1 MRRMTELWRSRGA
14 RPVGGDPAESGIA
27 PASDHARPTVEPPNA
42 VAPPN
47 GASTADFTM
56 LARAVHDELYTAL
69 DLRRDEVDRLGD
81 VELKALVSRLVAE
94 IVARSRL
101 PTGVD
106 RAHLERHVRDEAVGL
121 GPLEAL
127 LADDEVTEIMANG
140 PADVFVE
147 RGGRLARVPVSFSST
162 RAMRSVIERI
172 VTPLGRRIDDASPYV
187 DGRLSDG
194 SRVNV
199 IIPPLAVRGPAIT
212 IRKFARRQL
221 SPDDLI
227 AFGSLSREMLDFLA
241 VCIRCRRNVVVS
253 GGTGT
258 GKTTLLNVLSNLIPA
273 DERIVTIED
282 AAELRLAHPNVITLE
297 ARPKNVEGRGEVT
310 IRDLVRN
317 ALRMR
322 PDRIVVG
329 ECRGGEA
336 LDMLQAMNTGHD
348 GSLTTAHA
356 NTPRDLLSRVEV
368 MVLMAGMDL
377 PVAAIREQIASA
389 LHVVVQQTRFPCGT
403 RRITRIVEVTGVEG
417 TTIQMQDV
425 FRFVRTGNDA
435 NGRVVGRFEASGH
448 IPSFYDE
455 LRAAGVP
462 LDLAPFSTPPGV
474 VHADTRNR

>member
-1 MRRMTELWRSRGA
+1 MPL
-14 RPVGGDPAESGIA
+14 PPID
-27 PASDHARPTVEPPNA
+27 EPP
-42 VAPPN
+42 
-47 GASTADFTM
+47 SADF
-56 LARAVHDELYTAL
+56 LRAARAVHDELYSAL

-81 VELKALVSRLVAE
+81 RELRAMVARLVAD
-94 IVARSRL
+94 IVDRAAL
-101 PTGVD
+101 PAGVD
-106 RAHLERHVRDEAVGL
+106 RARLERHVGDEAVGL
-121 GPLEAL
+121 GPLEPL
-127 LADDEVTEIMANG
+127 LADDAVTEIMANG
-140 PADVFVE
+140 PDDVFVE
-147 RGGRLARVPVSFSST
+147 RAGRLERVRVSFSGE

-172 VTPLGRRIDDASPYV
+172 VTPLGRRIDDASPYM
-187 DGRLSDG
+187 DGRLQDG

-221 SPDDLI
+221 SPDDLLS
-227 AFGSLSREMLDFLA
+227 FGSLDAAMLEFLG
-241 VCIRCRRNVVVS
+241 VCIRHRRNVVVS

-282 AAELRLAHPNVITLE
+282 AAELRLAHPNVVTLE

-356 NTPRDLLSRVEV
+356 NSPRDLLSRVEV

-377 PVAAIREQIASA
+377 PVVAIREQIASA
-389 LHVVVQQTRFPCGT
+389 LHVIVQQTRFPCGT

-417 TTIQMQDV
+417 TTIQTQDV
-425 FRFVRTGNDA
+425 FRFVRTGADA
-435 NGRVVGRFEASGH
+435 DGRVVGRFEACGYV
-448 IPSFYDE
+448 PSFYDE
-455 LRAAGVP
+455 LRGAGVS
-462 LDLAPFSTPPGV
+462 LDLRPFGGPPELGSARRSIV
-474 VHADTRNR
+474 S